1 MEAKLFRIRLVT
13 NLHMGSGEANFN
25 FIDNQVQRDP
35 ITEYPNMHPSGIK
48 GALRQ
53 FFNGIEK
60 DDHIFNEIKKDNK
73 ENKDNYVRKFFGSE
87 NNTKDDK
94 KQGEV
99 SFIEGKLL
107 SIPVRSNKKSYFMG
121 TTIEIIKEYVEFSK
135 IFGKNTEN
143 LKEIEEELK
152 KIEKKLSEKNRK
164 ICVIGSQEEGLLI
177 ESFENDEI
185 VFYQEDDI
193 LNKVLGIKD
202 IVILKEEIFKDEI
215 SRRLPVIAR
224 NYLENG
230 VSKNLWYEEV
240 VPRESVFYTG
250 IVNSQNTEKFEDFC
264 KKIEDNLIQMGANA
278 TIGYGFTKFEEVK

>member
-1 MEAKLFRIRLVT
+1 MKAKLFRMRLVT

-48 GALRQ
+48 GALRE
-53 FFNGIEK
+53 FFDGIES
-60 DDHIFNEIKKDNK
+60 K
-73 ENKDNYVRKFFGSE
+73 EYVREIFGSE
-87 NNTKDDK
+87 NTEKEDN

-135 IFGKNTEN
+135 LFGKNTEN

-152 KIEKKLSEKNRK
+152 KIHKKLTEAGKKVCVLGNEEK
-164 ICVIGSQEEGLLI
+164 GLLI
-177 ESFENDEI
+177 ESFENNEI
-185 VFYQEDDI
+185 DFYAENDV
-193 LNKVLGIKD
+193 LSKVLGIKD
-202 IVILKEEIFKDEI
+202 IVVIKEENFKDEI
-215 SRRLPVIAR
+215 SKRLPVIAR
-224 NYLENG
+224 NQLENG

-240 VPRESVFYTG
+240 VPRETVFYTG
-250 IVNSQNTEKFEDFC
+250 LVNSQNIDKFEDFC
-264 KKIEDNLIQMGANA
+264 KKLEENLVQIGANA

>member
-1 MEAKLFRIRLVT
+1 MKAKLFRMRLVT

-48 GALRQ
+48 GALRE
-53 FFNGIEK
+53 FFDGI
-60 DDHIFNEIKKDNK
+60 
-73 ENKDNYVRKFFGSE
+73 ENKDYVREIFGSE
-87 NNTKDDK
+87 NTEKEDN

-135 IFGKNTEN
+135 LFGKNTEN

-185 VFYQEDDI
+185 GFYQEDDI
-193 LNKVLGIKD
+193 LSKVLGIKD

-264 KKIEDNLIQMGANA
+264 RKLEDNLIQIGANA

>member
-1 MEAKLFRIRLVT
+1 MEAKLFRMRLVT

-48 GALRQ
+48 GALRE
-53 FFNGIEK
+53 FFDGIES
-60 DDHIFNEIKKDNK
+60 K
-73 ENKDNYVRKFFGSE
+73 EYVREIFGSE
-87 NNTKDDK
+87 NTEKEDN

-135 IFGKNTEN
+135 LFGKNTEN

-185 VFYQEDDI
+185 GFYQEDDI
-193 LNKVLGIKD
+193 LSKVLGIKD

-224 NYLENG
+224 NCLENG

-264 KKIEDNLIQMGANA
+264 RKLEDNLIQIGANA

>member
-48 GALRQ
+48 GALRE
-53 FFNGIEK
+53 FFDGIES
-60 DDHIFNEIKKDNK
+60 K
-73 ENKDNYVRKFFGSE
+73 EYVREIFGSE
-87 NNTKDDK
+87 NTEKEDN

-135 IFGKNTEN
+135 LFGKNTEN

-152 KIEKKLSEKNRK
+152 KIEKNLSEKNRK
-164 ICVIGSQEEGLLI
+164 VCVIGNQEEGLLI

-185 VFYQEDDI
+185 GFYQEDDI
-193 LNKVLGIKD
+193 LSKVLGIKD

-224 NYLENG
+224 NCLENG

-240 VPRESVFYTG
+240 VPRESVFYIG

>member
-48 GALRQ
+48 GALRE
-53 FFNGIEK
+53 FFDGIES
-60 DDHIFNEIKKDNK
+60 K
-73 ENKDNYVRKFFGSE
+73 EYVREIFGSE
-87 NNTKDDK
+87 NTEKEDN

-135 IFGKNTEN
+135 LFGKNTEN

-152 KIEKKLSEKNRK
+152 KIEKNLSEKNRK
-164 ICVIGSQEEGLLI
+164 VCVIGNQEEGLLI

-185 VFYQEDDI
+185 GFYQENDI
-193 LNKVLGIKD
+193 LSKVLGIKD

-224 NYLENG
+224 NCLENG

-264 KKIEDNLIQMGANA
+264 RKLEDNLIQIGANA